1 MAAKAASGGGGL
13 VVVGFEAG
21 SLAFLYEFDGNSFS
35 VAVGLVAI
43 GIAAVGIFVV
53 SLLTSILD
61 IFIKPAS
68 LFGKNYQKG
77 GLFCLNIW

>member
-13 VVVGFEAG
+13 VVVGFDVG
-21 SLAFLYEFDGNSFS
+21 SFELLYEFDENSFG
-35 VAVGLVAI
+35 VEVGLVAI

-61 IFIKPAS
+61 IFIKPS
-68 LFGKNYQKG
+68 GLCGKITRKAG
-77 GLFCLNIW
+77 FSV